1 MNSILRGV
9 YSGLAAGVF
18 VAVLYFVDYGPGND
32 LNRVA
37 GWFGLNGQ
45 GGKLIGFG
53 LLIVLGG
60 LFGLV
65 FGLVQRDKAIT
76 FSRAVLTGLALGAAY
91 WVIFP
96 FGVAMLIGHMSLAQ
110 LNLGTFLYAFVLC
123 LVYGF
128 LLGAI
133 YIQSTMGGKI
143 RA

>member
-1 MNSILRGV
+1 MNMRGV
-9 YSGLAAGVF
+9 YSGLAAGAF
-18 VAVLYFVDYGPGND
+18 VAVLYFVDYGPGNN

-37 GWFGLNGQ
+37 GWFGLNSQ

-76 FSRAVLTGLALGAAY
+76 FSRAVLTGLTLGVAY
-91 WVIFP
+91 WVIFA
-96 FGVAMLIGHMSLAQ
+96 FGAAILVGHMSLAQ
-110 LNLGTFLYAFVLC
+110 LNLGTFLFSFMLC

-128 LLGAI
+128 LLGAM
-133 YIQSTMGGKI
+133 YFQSSVGKKIQ
-143 RA
+143 A

>member
-1 MNSILRGV
+1 MNMRGV

-45 GGKLIGFG
+45 GGKLTGFV

-65 FGLVQRDKAIT
+65 FGLVQRDTAIT
-76 FSRAVLTGLALGAAY
+76 FRRAVLTGLALGAAY
-91 WVIFP
+91 WVIFA
-96 FGVAMLIGHMSLAQ
+96 FGVAMLI
-110 LNLGTFLYAFVLC
+110 
-123 LVYGF
+123 
-128 LLGAI
+128 
-133 YIQSTMGGKI
+133 
-143 RA
+143 